1 MPDHPVP
8 GRPVPERPALDRR
21 GVIGVLVFMAL
32 LKVAAVTGPWQS
44 PLVPEGSGASLLW
57 SGVVFLVVWGW
68 LRGIAD
74 VGRALDFLSR
84 LGR

>member
-1 MPDHPVP
+1 MPD
-8 GRPVPERPALDRR
+8 RPALDRR

-32 LKVAAVTGPWQS
+32 LKLAALTGPWSS
-44 PLVPEGSGASLLW
+44 PLWPEAGAVPLLW
-57 SGVVFLVVWGW
+57 SGLIFFVVWAW

-74 VGRALDFLSR
+74 IGRALTYLSR

>member
-1 MPDHPVP
+1 MPDRRVP
-8 GRPVPERPALDRR
+8 DRPVLDRR
-21 GVIGVLVFMAL
+21 GVVGVLVFMAA
-32 LKVAAVTGPWQS
+32 LKAAAVTGPWQS
-44 PLVPEGSGASLLW
+44 PFVPEGSGATLLW
-57 SGVVFLVVWGW
+57 SGLVFFVIWAW